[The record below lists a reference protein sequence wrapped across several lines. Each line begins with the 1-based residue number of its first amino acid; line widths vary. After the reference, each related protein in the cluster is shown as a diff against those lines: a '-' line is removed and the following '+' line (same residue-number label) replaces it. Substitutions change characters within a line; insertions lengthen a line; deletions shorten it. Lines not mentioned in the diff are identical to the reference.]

1 MSAKKLRAKLDFKFV
16 LPRSRQRPTAEI
28 APDFSEKMFRPRT
41 SDTKP
46 TPAVL
51 PVSVDAPPPP
61 PPPKDHRTK
70 RVYSLY
76 DPSGVTW
83 DDVRYT
89 VLASPISEDAA
100 SPPGLSDA
108 TNRSPTVQSTPK
120 VRPPPSYSKLPPLP
134 DEMGVLPPT
143 TPPKSPHTRTATS
156 RIPVASGR
164 VPAHQRRAATI
175 STPEEAEL
183 RRREMARRKEQ
194 EEREAM
200 REEAQ
205 RQARLKYEKEQ
216 LLIQAAHEEEER
228 KAALEEELRRAA
240 EERQKREAIERE
252 ADVLANMVAAERKR
266 QDRERRRQE
275 TQKAQRMLQE
285 IEEQRLAKEEERK
298 AWRERVARQRRA
310 LAAGLETQKTKN
322 SRGLTVLLTGWLT
335 VQSEDCLSYK
345 RRHFQLRE
353 DSLLLFKDAED
364 DSKAMETIHLSSIQR
379 IREWQD
385 GFEDLAGIPNSFAL
399 EIRGFG
405 DPWSMFTDS
414 SEDKEKLLALL
425 SSRLTTR

>member
-16 LPRSRQRPTAEI
+16 LPLARQRATVEI
-28 APDFSEKMFRPRT
+28 APDFSEKMFRRHT

-46 TPAVL
+46 SPSVV

-61 PPPKDHRTK
+61 PPPKDHSGTRTH
-70 RVYSLY
+70 SLY
-76 DPSGVTW
+76 NPSGVGW
-83 DDVRYT
+83 EDVRYT
-89 VLASPISEDAA
+89 ILASPVSEDSH
-100 SPPGLSDA
+100 SPPGLRDA
-108 TNRSPTVQSTPK
+108 TNKSPAVQSPPK
-120 VRPPPSYSKLPPLP
+120 VRPPTSLTKLPPLP

-143 TPPKSPHTRTATS
+143 TPPKPLHTRTATS

-164 VPAHQRRAATI
+164 VPAYQRRAATI

-183 RRREMARRKEQ
+183 RRREIARRKEQ
-194 EEREAM
+194 EEQEAM

-216 LLIQAAHEEEER
+216 LLIQAAREEEKR
-228 KAALEEELRRAA
+228 KLALEEELRHAA
-240 EERQKREAIERE
+240 EERRKREAIERE
-252 ADVLANMVAAERKR
+252 ADVLAGMVAAERKR
-266 QDRERRRQE
+266 RDRERRKQE
-275 TQKAQRMLQE
+275 TLKAQRMRQE
-285 IEEQRLAKEEERK
+285 LEEQRLAKEEERK

-353 DSLLLFKDAED
+353 DSLLLFKDAEVRC
-364 DSKAMETIHLSSIQR
+364 LPLC
-379 IREWQD
+379 
-385 GFEDLAGIPNSFAL
+385 LA
-399 EIRGFG
+399 R
-405 DPWSMFTDS
+405 
-414 SEDKEKLLALL
+414 
-425 SSRLTTR
+425 